1 MVSNSSAA
9 HVSTKR
15 EDCRHIHQHTPTTDS
30 EEEPPLKLIFISDIH
45 VCVNDPISWYQS
57 KIHEASVCAILDY
70 ATCEKQPAFDIVFLG
85 DFVDTWTARVA
96 IAPEELPSWAR
107 IRNANTFLFDK
118 IAEAMDLIKGEMYFV
133 NGNHDM
139 HITREDI
146 EGVVSSSGKKHMV
159 FLESG
164 EYTHSNGLIRATH
177 GHVFSLLN
185 SYDKTSPFNGI
196 PVGYFITR
204 LWAEYDARAL
214 KDGQT
219 VADFVSNGSPFA
231 PMVAKKV
238 YEEVKDSTLSRS
250 KEATTLIYEKHLTEV
265 PGVVGRTITD
275 GWLRYF
281 LYCVGI
287 DSDYNIKDHDLVF
300 TMPPEAG
307 EKRNPTFAE
316 VKKIYAAVW
325 DNYAT
330 AQSKYPK
337 ACEALG
343 GKQNRHDFWA
353 CQALKADGSDDF
365 QYGAELLWHEGAKV
379 QPALPLSLSL
389 SFCSLYSLSVL
400 ISHRMTL
407 SCFIEL
413 RRWLLWDTPMFR

>member
-196 PVGYFITR
+196 PVVSKR
-204 LWAEYDARAL
+204 R
-214 KDGQT
+214 T
-219 VADFVSNGSPFA
+219 VMGSSNN
-231 PMVAKKV
+231 KK
-238 YEEVKDSTLSRS
+238 YHFSCS
-250 KEATTLIYEKHLTEV
+250 
-265 PGVVGRTITD
+265 
-275 GWLRYF
+275 
-281 LYCVGI
+281 
-287 DSDYNIKDHDLVF
+287 
-300 TMPPEAG
+300 
-307 EKRNPTFAE
+307 
-316 VKKIYAAVW
+316 
-325 DNYAT
+325 
-330 AQSKYPK
+330 
-337 ACEALG
+337 
-343 GKQNRHDFWA
+343 
-353 CQALKADGSDDF
+353 
-365 QYGAELLWHEGAKV
+365 
-379 QPALPLSLSL
+379 LSLSL
-389 SFCSLYSLSVL
+389 SLSLLSVSVSVSLS
-400 ISHRMTL
+400 
-407 SCFIEL
+407 
-413 RRWLLWDTPMFR
+413 LLVFQQTIIK